1 MQIQGRP
8 IGPDHPPYIV
18 AELSGNHGGSLDR
31 ALQIVDAVAEAGAD
45 ALKLQTYTAETM
57 TIDADGDDFLI
68 CEPASLWHGRRLYEL
83 YEEAHTPWEWHET
96 IFERARS
103 NGLAAFSAP
112 FDTTAVDFLETLDVP
127 AHKIASFEATDLTLV
142 RHAARTGK
150 PMIVSTG
157 LATASEVEAAVTA
170 AQEAGCQDLL
180 VFKCTSAYPTPPRE
194 SNLATIAHLQQLTG
208 VPIGLSDH
216 TRGIGAAVA
225 SVALGAVAVEKHV
238 TYSRSDETVDSA
250 FSLEPAELAQLVN
263 ESRRAWE
270 AIGTVHYGPTQAEQ
284 DSLRLR
290 RSLYVVEDVATGAEL
305 TINNV
310 RSIRPGYGLP
320 PHCFEDL
327 IGMHVTCDIARG
339 TPLSWDHLR

>member
-1 MQIQGRP
+1 MQIDGRP

-18 AELSGNHGGSLDR
+18 AELSGNHGGSLER

-68 CEPASLWHGRRLYEL
+68 SEPASLWHGRRLYEL

-142 RHAARTGK
+142 RHAASTGK
-150 PMIVSTG
+150 PMIISTG
-157 LATASEVEAAVTA
+157 LATASEVETAVIA

-180 VFKCTSAYPTPPRE
+180 VFKCTSAYPTSPRD
-194 SNLATIAHLQQLTG
+194 SNLATIEHLRQLTD
-208 VPIGLSDH
+208 VLVGLSDH
-216 TRGIGAAVA
+216 TLGIGAAIA
-225 SVALGAVAVEKHV
+225 AVALGAVAVEKHV
-238 TYSRSDETVDSA
+238 TYSRRDETIDSA
-250 FSLEPAELAQLVN
+250 FSLEPAELGQLVA
-263 ESRRAWE
+263 ECRRAWE
-270 AIGTVHYGPTQAEQ
+270 AVGTVHYGPTEAER

-290 RSLYVVEDVATGAEL
+290 RSLYVVEDVTTGAEL
-305 TINNV
+305 TRHNV

-320 PHCFEDL
+320 PARLEDVL
-327 IGMHVTCDIARG
+327 GMRVTCDIPRG
-339 TPLSWDHLR
+339 TPLAWDHFR

>member
-1 MQIQGRP
+1 MQIDGRP

-18 AELSGNHGGSLDR
+18 AEMSGNHGGSLER

-57 TIDADGDDFLI
+57 TIDADCDDFLI
-68 CEPASLWHGRRLYEL
+68 SEPASLWHGRRLYEL

-112 FDTTAVDFLETLDVP
+112 FDATAVDFLESLDVP
-127 AHKIASFEATDLTLV
+127 AHKIASFEATDLPLV

-150 PMIVSTG
+150 PMIISTG
-157 LATASEVEAAVTA
+157 LATASEIEAAVTA
-170 AQEAGCQDLL
+170 AREAGCRDLL
-180 VFKCTSAYPTPPRE
+180 VFKCTSAYPASPRD
-194 SNLATIAHLQQLTG
+194 SNLATIAHLQQLSG
-208 VPIGLSDH
+208 APVGLSDH
-216 TRGIGAAVA
+216 TRGIGAAIA
-225 SVALGAVAVEKHV
+225 SVALGAVAIEKHV

-250 FSLEPAELAQLVN
+250 FSLEPAELAQLVV

-270 AIGTVHYGPTQAEQ
+270 AIGTVHYGPTEEER

-290 RSLYVVEDVATGAEL
+290 RSLYLVQDVAAGEVL
-305 TINNV
+305 TRENV

-320 PHCFEDL
+320 PGRIHDVL
-327 IGMHVTCDIARG
+327 GLRTTHSIPRG